1 MDTTDERILY
11 AIELAETGRQ
21 REAVNLLRH
30 IAERQPGSVAA
41 WKWLAYLSPD
51 KGEALWALR
60 TVERLAPN
68 DPWLRSAR
76 PALLPPGYYDNPP
89 PTTYERTRRQK
100 KRHKRGCLGAIPAML
115 VLGSG
120 IVVVLLVAVGAFLW
134 QEDRAMVEAS
144 VAALLQL
151 VETGDVTAGAPD
163 AASQTGDADIVL
175 TVEPEASVIPESAAL
190 VSDVQVASQEEY
202 YQFEAETLAE
212 VQSGL
217 YSGGPSILDDEHAI
231 AVTTYRLWVE
241 WEAQQAPGTCQMTD
255 AVVHLDVAYT
265 YPQWVPTGHPDPALY
280 DEWDRFMAHVTAHEE
295 HHAALALECANTLA
309 DRLEQIGGLA
319 TCDMAE
325 GQINVLVDEVY
336 AGCEAQQAAFDQ
348 TEGRTTFPLP

>member
-1 MDTTDERILY
+1 MNMNTTDEYILY
-11 AIELAETGRQ
+11 AIELADTGRQ
-21 REAVNLLRH
+21 REAVSLLRRVT
-30 IAERQPGSVAA
+30 ERQPGSVAA

-89 PTTYERTRRQK
+89 PAPYSRARSRRK
-100 KRHKRGCLGAIPAML
+100 PRRRGCLGVIPAML

-120 IVVVLLVAVGAFLW
+120 LAMVLLLAVGAFLW
-134 QEDRAMVEAS
+134 REDRAMVEAS
-144 VAALLQL
+144 VAALVQL
-151 VETGDVTAGAPD
+151 VESGDVTVTAPVTGDGDLLPTAEPGASVVPD
-163 AASQTGDADIVL
+163 APL
-175 TVEPEASVIPESAAL
+175 R
-190 VSDVQVASQEEY
+190 VSDVQMTSQAEY

-217 YSGGPSILDDEHAI
+217 YSGGPPILDDEHAI

-241 WEAQQAPGTCQMTD
+241 WEARQLPGTCQMTD
-255 AVVHLDVAYT
+255 AIVHLDVLYT
-265 YPQWVPTGHPDPALY
+265 YPQWVPVGHPSPQLY
-280 DEWDRFMAHVTAHEE
+280 DEWDRFIAHVTTHEE

-309 DRLEQIGGLA
+309 DRLEQIGELV

-325 GQINVLVDEVY
+325 GQINTLVDEVY
-336 AGCEAQQAAFDQ
+336 AGCEAQQAEFDR